1 MKEVL
6 SFEQLME
13 VINGKV
19 TEMGQSGKKS
29 VGAAQE
35 KYFGTRFGANLDV
48 EALVKKCEE
57 YIDKYQYWA
66 KHLQTV
72 IENKREER
80 DKAVAEKIADKA
92 DKFKNFSVNN
102 LDAMIARLEAMKN
115 AKVAAA

>member
-48 EALVKKCEE
+48 EALVKKCEVLLEDFE
-57 YIDKYQYWA
+57 YWS

-72 IENKREER
+72 IDGKRDER
-80 DKAVAEKIADKA
+80 NAAVAEKIDKKA
-92 DKFKNFSVNN
+92 EAFKHYSANN
-102 LDAMIARLEAMKN
+102 LDAMIARLQKLKEN
-115 AKVAAA
+115 AA